1 MTCSLEIPLRSA
13 DRYLIKFTP
22 AIEANN
28 RASTGMA
35 SERPNQ
41 KKKTPYT
48 LLKSLVLH
56 WPYMESFAN
65 VGDKLRFHNSVLMY
79 LSPFGAEVSPFPE

>member
-1 MTCSLEIPLRSA
+1 MTCFLEIPLRSA

-79 LSPFGAEVSPFPE
+79 LSPFGAEVSAFPE

>member
-13 DRYLIKFTP
+13 HRYLIKFTP

-41 KKKTPYT
+41 KKTPYT

-79 LSPFGAEVSPFPE
+79 PSPFGAEVSPFPE